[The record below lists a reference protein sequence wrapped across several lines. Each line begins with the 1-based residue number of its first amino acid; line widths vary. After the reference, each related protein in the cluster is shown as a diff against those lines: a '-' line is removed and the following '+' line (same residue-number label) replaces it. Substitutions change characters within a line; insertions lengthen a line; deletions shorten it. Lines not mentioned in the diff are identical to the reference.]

1 MLISFEST
9 FIESTEKLKDDF
21 SEQSK
26 IELAQRIEA
35 NYSKIRSVI
44 LEQEKS
50 KDSSKP
56 KELDIGD
63 IGTRSF
69 AFSIYF
75 NDDLDDIPIRI
86 REIIPT
92 ISPVRLDLMSTI
104 KTSGT
109 EPTLA
114 NKSNQ

>member
-1 MLISFEST
+1 LLISFEFT
-9 FIESTEKLKDDF
+9 FIELTEKLKDDF

-50 KDSSKP
+50 KDNSKP

-63 IGTRSF
+63 IGRLKVSF
-69 AFSIYF
+69 
-75 NDDLDDIPIRI
+75 
-86 REIIPT
+86 
-92 ISPVRLDLMSTI
+92 
-104 KTSGT
+104 
-109 EPTLA
+109 
-114 NKSNQ
+114 